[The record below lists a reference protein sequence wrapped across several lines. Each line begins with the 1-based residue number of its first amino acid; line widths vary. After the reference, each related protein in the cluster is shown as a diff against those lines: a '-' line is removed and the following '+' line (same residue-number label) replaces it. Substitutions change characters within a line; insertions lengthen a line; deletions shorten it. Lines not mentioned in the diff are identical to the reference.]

1 MGSSFK
7 NTVPYDDDA
16 PDIVQDVLHFLECDD
31 IPSMKYLEVST
42 VVCLCLCYT
51 KLTAKLTFQDI
62 DSYLPKLQQ
71 AYIERIKASGGRLP
85 AWLPSN
91 LAITDPEEVAM
102 NEAKANLEL
111 ISNAD
116 LNSVIR
122 TSLCTLND
130 KLRSNVVKRFSEGQL
145 RFSLDQIL
153 SVMFQKALP
162 KTERQSSKV
171 DIVWV

>member
-1 MGSSFK
+1 MS
-7 NTVPYDDDA
+7 
-16 PDIVQDVLHFLECDD
+16 
-31 IPSMKYLEVST
+31 
-42 VVCLCLCYT
+42 
-51 KLTAKLTFQDI
+51 TFQDI
-62 DSYLPKLQQ
+62 DSYIPKLQQ

-91 LAITDPEEVAM
+91 LAVTDPEEVAM